1 MSKDYNLDLVGF
13 DDVELQRLLEIRV
26 WADRED

>member
-1 MSKDYNLDLVGF
+1 MSKDYNPDLVGF
-13 DDVELQRLLEIRV
+13 HHVELQRLLEIRA